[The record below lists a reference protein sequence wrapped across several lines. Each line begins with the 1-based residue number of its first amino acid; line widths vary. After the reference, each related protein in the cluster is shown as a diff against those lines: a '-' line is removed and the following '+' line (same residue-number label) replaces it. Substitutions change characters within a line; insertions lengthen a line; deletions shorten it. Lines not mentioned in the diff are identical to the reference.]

1 MNIFNTKTIRNE
13 ELDYMNKRLV
23 YVNDLYEGFTTTG
36 MSGVK
41 DNIIS
46 TDQVISLFD
55 GGYRLGLIE
64 LSQIQK
70 YEFEKF
76 KNHIL
81 DTLYKL
87 MSELD
92 RNESINEEVQ
102 SQFEE
107 IKSLLGQ
114 YQITLRKNSSKLFDT
129 CEQSN
134 RNDVKDPKEKSRNE
148 EFLDHLFRT
157 YER

>member
-1 MNIFNTKTIRNE
+1 MKNKIIKQE

-23 YVNDLYEGFTTTG
+23 YVNDVYRGFTTTG
-36 MSGVK
+36 MVGVK

-55 GGYRLGLIE
+55 GGYRVGLMD
-64 LSQIQK
+64 LRQIQK

-76 KNHIL
+76 KHHLL
-81 DTLYKL
+81 DTLQKL
-87 MSELD
+87 MSEVD
-92 RNESINEEVQ
+92 RSETINNEVRVHYK
-102 SQFEE
+102 E
-107 IKSLLGQ
+107 IFKLLNK
-114 YQITLRKNSSKLFDT
+114 YSDDVKENFSKLFDT

-134 RNDVKDPKEKSRNE
+134 RNDVNDPKEKERNE

-157 YER
+157 Y

>member
-1 MNIFNTKTIRNE
+1 MNIFNTKTTHKE

-41 DNIIS
+41 DNFIS

-76 KNHIL
+76 K
-81 DTLYKL
+81 K
-87 MSELD
+87 
-92 RNESINEEVQ
+92 RNNLKQ
-102 SQFEE
+102 
-107 IKSLLGQ
+107 
-114 YQITLRKNSSKLFDT
+114 SSKALSLGPHR
-129 CEQSN
+129 SN
-134 RNDVKDPKEKSRNE
+134 SRSIFNVNT
-148 EFLDHLFRT
+148 FSVPSLSLHVLVTVFIARCP
-157 YER
+157 